1 MKALIIVKIRPSE
14 RDKLSNDYSRRFTES
29 MKKSNYRQ
37 RECCNYLWV
46 GEDDLAGIK
55 NKIYLTWHQKN
66 TICISIIIAQA
77 VYCQQCARR
86 FYIILRLTESFIP
99 SATIIPVTA
108 TETGWKESMPKAGL
122 FENLQFPV
130 FRHPHH
136 GGFRKSPADANFMA
150 NSLPEIKVG
159 ETWKRNRNLR
169 QPKLS
174 R

>member
-1 MKALIIVKIRPSE
+1 
-14 RDKLSNDYSRRFTES
+14 

-46 GEDDLAGIK
+46 GEDDLTGIK

-122 FENLQFPV
+122 FENLQLPV
-130 FRHPHH
+130 FRHPRH

-169 QPKLS
+169 QLKLS